1 MGIAHRHVSV
11 LARRHDDALRDC
23 ASGVAVKLMRAQIIR
38 IKVVY
43 NSIWVLK

>member
-11 LARRHDDALRDC
+11 LAWRHDDALRDC

-38 IKVVY
+38 ILRWY
-43 NSIWVLK
+43 ITASGY